1 MVNDNTFPKQ
11 QLKKEKYKISLNKR
25 NSLCVEMT
33 VCMIMCYK

>member
-11 QLKKEKYKISLNKR
+11 QLKKEKFEMSLIKR

-33 VCMIMCYK
+33 VCKIMC